1 MTSTPDSR
9 AYFVA
14 LESLRGIAAIVVV
27 IIHAPWLNPLSKTNF
42 FQNGGLMVDM
52 FFVLSGFVISYSY
65 GKRLGNFAEVRR
77 FMLLR
82 LARLYPLHLAFLLVF
97 LGIEF
102 SRYAAQQAG
111 VPMANPPFQVNS
123 FAALLENL
131 LLLHAMGLQPDVT
144 FNAASWSIST
154 EFYAYLLFA
163 MLVTLIGFRRRFI
176 VIAVAL
182 IAVSVVQLLNGGQ
195 TMLPDTAIPFAFFR
209 CVAGFFL
216 GALTYQIYAHAR
228 PPQLGDWY
236 VTITAV
242 MLIALMTSPL
252 TGYWSYAV
260 PVATAALIL
269 SLALYPASHIA
280 QMLCVKPLIWL
291 GKVSY
296 STYMVHSAVLWFLRR
311 VISRAFH
318 LISNEG
324 AETGLIQTRPLL
336 AVAMLALYV
345 ALVLLLSQ
353 FTYKLIEAPGRDL
366 GKRWLA
372 RRSKKTAASGAL
384 ISGG

>member
-1 MTSTPDSR
+1 MTSTPDNR

-14 LESLRGIAAIVVV
+14 LESLRGIAAMIVVV
-27 IIHAPWLNPLSKTNF
+27 IHAPWLNPLSKTNF

-65 GKRLGNFAEVRR
+65 GKRLGNFADARR
-77 FMLLR
+77 FVLLR

-97 LGIEF
+97 LGIEL
-102 SRYAAQQAG
+102 SRYAALRAG

-123 FAALLENL
+123 FAAFIENL
-131 LLLHAMGLQPDVT
+131 FLLHAMGLQPDVT
-144 FNAASWSIST
+144 FNGPSWSISA

-163 MLVTLIGFRRRFI
+163 ALVTLVGFRRRFI

-182 IAVSVVQLLNGGQ
+182 IAVSVMQLLDYGQ

-216 GALTYQIYAHAR
+216 GTLVYQIYTHAR
-228 PPQLGDWY
+228 VPQVGNWS
-236 VTITAV
+236 VTISAV

-252 TGYWSYAV
+252 AGYWSYAV

-269 SLALYPASHIA
+269 SLALYPTAQIA
-280 QMLCVKPLIWL
+280 RGLCVKPLIWL

-296 STYMVHSAVLWFLRR
+296 STYMSHSAVLWLFRR
-311 VISRAFH
+311 VMNRAFH
-318 LISNEG
+318 LIPNEG

-336 AVAMLALYV
+336 AFALLALYV
-345 ALVLLLSQ
+345 ALVLLLSH
-353 FTYKLIEAPGRDL
+353 FTYKLIEAPGRDF

-372 RRSKKTAASGAL
+372 RISKKTDVSGAL
-384 ISGG
+384 MPGA